1 MIGLGLGYDADLT
14 VRDMVPWVQE
24 AERRGFEIAFFSET
38 IMTLRDAVSA
48 LTAFALS
55 TQRIKLGCTQI
66 VRLRTPLVLAQ
77 TFASLDEVSDKRVMV
92 SLGAC
97 TESHARKNGLEH
109 QNPAETLR
117 EYIRVV
123 KMFLRGDVVN
133 YSGKY
138 LNVVNSNLSFKPP
151 RPNLPI
157 YVAAT
162 SKTGLQIAGELA
174 DGVLLNATTSAEY
187 CRNALRIVR
196 ESAEKAGRNPDEIKV
211 AGLVVSAVSNDRKE
225 ALDQVRKEVA
235 SKFDPLQVDFAVR
248 PRMRVGEPYV
258 SEEIIQKLLNSH
270 REGGFEKLMRDIPED
285 VLRGLTAVGTAEEVR
300 ERIEQYRKAGV
311 ALPIVRPATRKVMK
325 STIDAVAP
333 KP

>member
-14 VRDMVPWVQE
+14 VRDMIPWVQE
-24 AERRGFEIAFFSET
+24 AERRGFDLVFFSET
-38 IMTLRDAVSA
+38 IMTLRDAITA

-55 TQRIKLGCTQI
+55 TQRVNLGCTQI

-77 TFASLDEVSDKRVMV
+77 TFASLDEISGNRMLV

-117 EYIRVV
+117 EYIQAV
-123 KMFLRGDVVN
+123 KLLLKGDTVN

-138 LNVVNSNLSFKPP
+138 IKLIDSKLSFKPP

-211 AGLVVSAVSNDRKE
+211 AGIVVSAVSNDREE
-225 ALDQVRKEVA
+225 ALNQVRKEVA

-258 SEEIIQKLLNSH
+258 SEEIIQKLLKSH
-270 REGGFEKLMRDIPED
+270 AEGGFEKLMRDIPED

-300 ERIEQYRKAGV
+300 QRIEEYRKAGV
-311 ALPIVRPATRKVMK
+311 TLPIVRPATRKVMK
-325 STIDAVAP
+325 STMEAVAP
-333 KP
+333 QK